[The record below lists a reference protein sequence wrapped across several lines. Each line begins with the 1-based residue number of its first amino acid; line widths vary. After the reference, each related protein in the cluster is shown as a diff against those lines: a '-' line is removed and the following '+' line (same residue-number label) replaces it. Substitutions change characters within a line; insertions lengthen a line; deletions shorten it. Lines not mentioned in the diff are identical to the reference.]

1 MKKITTIT
9 IVMMMTVSLNAQSVY
24 KLLDGKEISREL
36 IDIPASL
43 LAVIFVFLFLLNAI
57 KWILNYRLKSKMIDN
72 EVSNDIVK
80 QLLQPE
86 KNETKKQTIKWFIIL
101 MGIAI
106 GLTIISFFQ
115 PLGIHSLAIMIF
127 SIAISFLAY
136 YFYLRHS
143 EK

>member
-9 IVMMMTVSLNAQSVY
+9 IVMMMTVSLNAQNVY

-43 LAVIFVFLFLLNAI
+43 LAVILVFLFLLNAI

-72 EVSNDIVK
+72 DVSNDIVK
-80 QLLQPE
+80 QFLQPD
-86 KNETKKQTIKWFIIL
+86 KNETKQQAIKWFIIL
-101 MGIAI
+101 LGIAI

-136 YFYLRHS
+136 YFYLRRS

>member
-9 IVMMMTVSLNAQSVY
+9 IIMLMTLSLNAQSVY

-43 LAVIFVFLFLLNAI
+43 LAVILVFLFLLNAI

-72 EVSNDIVK
+72 DVSNDIIN
-80 QLLQPE
+80 QLLQPG
-86 KNETKKQTIKWFIIL
+86 KNETRQQAIKWFIIL

-136 YFYLRHS
+136 YFYLRRS